1 LLARDPAK
9 SIRRYTSILDWE
21 ELEMLDLKETP
32 APHADI
38 QAVVV
43 IHGMGEQIPMDT
55 IKGFVKGVWETD
67 DVITANGL
75 PSPTQVWSKPDAR
88 TGSLELRRITTRES
102 IKSPPEFPGG
112 VRTDFYELYWADLTA
127 GETWNSIKAW
137 VGGLLLRPVSRV
149 PHGVRLAWALL
160 WFGCAIVVAL
170 AILAILPPSFWSAI
184 GLAPLGEWQWL
195 LAALALAI
203 TAVVHRMG
211 TSTFGRVVRYTR
223 ADPDNIAAR
232 AAVRDR
238 GLKLLQALH
247 DSPNYNGPNYKRI
260 VIVAHS
266 LGTILAHD
274 LLSYFWAERE
284 LARTFTEGTPEFTA
298 LAALERTADRLE
310 DAPSDPARSNEYF
323 EAQRQLRMQLRAR
336 QPDQRWLI
344 SDLVTFGSPLTHA
357 EFLLASDRVDLDS
370 RKAAR
375 ELPQSP
381 PYREFLDPKVVHRA
395 EAAQIMPI
403 ATPASQT
410 RLMSFPVP
418 NAANTWMLH
427 HAAPFA
433 AVRWTNVFDPATLVF
448 FGDVIGGPLG
458 GIFGPAIIDI
468 DLKARRGG
476 RQSWSFTHTKYWDVD
491 EAPRIRACREA
502 VNLVDRPSPTSSH

>member
-1 LLARDPAK
+1 
-9 SIRRYTSILDWE
+9 
-21 ELEMLDLKETP
+21 MLDLKETP

-43 IHGMGEQIPMDT
+43 IHGMGEQIQMDT

-323 EAQRQLRMQLRAR
+323 EAQRQLRMQLRA
-336 QPDQRWLI
+336 
-344 SDLVTFGSPLTHA
+344 
-357 EFLLASDRVDLDS
+357 
-370 RKAAR
+370 
-375 ELPQSP
+375 
-381 PYREFLDPKVVHRA
+381 
-395 EAAQIMPI
+395 
-403 ATPASQT
+403 
-410 RLMSFPVP
+410 
-418 NAANTWMLH
+418 
-427 HAAPFA
+427 
-433 AVRWTNVFDPATLVF
+433 
-448 FGDVIGGPLG
+448 
-458 GIFGPAIIDI
+458 
-468 DLKARRGG
+468 
-476 RQSWSFTHTKYWDVD
+476 
-491 EAPRIRACREA
+491 
-502 VNLVDRPSPTSSH
+502 